1 PAILT
6 RVRVACLCSSAE
18 GLSNA
23 LMEAMAARLPIV
35 ATRVGGNPEL
45 VRERDN
51 GLLVPAGDVDALA
64 GALRTLLSG
73 PAEARE
79 MGLRGRR
86 RVESELSME
95 RMAQGHGALYR
106 RALGVAPLLSEP
118 ELRAA

>member
-1 PAILT
+1 
-6 RVRVACLCSSAE
+6 
-18 GLSNA
+18 
-23 LMEAMAARLPIV
+23 MEAMAARLPIV

-45 VRERDN
+45 VRDGDN
-51 GLLVPAGDVDALA
+51 GLLVPALDVDALA
-64 GALRTLLSG
+64 TALRALLSS

-106 RALGVAPLLSEP
+106 RALGAAPLVSEP